1 MGAQHAETREEFLHH
16 VKVRSPKPSI
26 RDIGRLDPS
35 HARVPSDELVSSFAQ
50 SDHVVTGAMRVRTS
64 EAQWNAIPLIPPLP
78 AHDWLRK
85 DLTPMRFRGNERLLL
100 PVTPDSV
107 PGRNR

>member
-1 MGAQHAETREEFLHH
+1 MPERVRNSSITSRSGA
-16 VKVRSPKPSI
+16 RSRPYAISVALI
-26 RDIGRLDPS
+26 Q
-35 HARVPSDELVSSFAQ
+35 AMRVFPSDELVSSFAQ

-85 DLTPMRFRGNERLLL
+85 GLTPMRFRWYERLLL
-100 PVTPDSV
+100 PVTPHSV
-107 PGRNR
+107 PGRHR